1 MFRQLFTEVI
11 YSLRKRLYS
20 DVILYNTYFFKD
32 LQKLLELSQRTDDT
46 TLASPMDKLD
56 SKVMKNKAEIQ
67 VLKVRIDEIET
78 KSKKEKEDEK
88 SKDVIVVEQLPND
101 QNALDTL
108 KSRLNSNNNI
118 LKIWS
123 ANRSFETSLTR
134 SLCVSVATSY

>member
-134 SLCVSVATSY
+134 SQCVSVATSY

>member
-1 MFRQLFTEVI
+1 M
-11 YSLRKRLYS
+11 
-20 DVILYNTYFFKD
+20 
-32 LQKLLELSQRTDDT
+32 LELSQRTDDT